1 MKEYVYTVRYSFNIQ
16 LKTMNNA
23 SIRQIFCTIELHIR
37 KLILLFFLFFVIF
50 LSINLLIKQKNGF
63 EV

>member
-23 SIRQIFCTIELHIR
+23 SIRQIFCTIELHQKIN
-37 KLILLFFLFFVIF
+37 LTFFSFFVIF
-50 LSINLLIKQKNGF
+50 LSINLLIKQRNGF